1 MAKVYDSDVDP
12 DEFIR
17 DFRQEPSG
25 IGGLKKAPMIKD
37 DATPTP
43 ISELPKG
50 KTVPNRPKRNVCEE
64 IDDGDEAYRRRF
76 LLDPTYMWP
85 QEKFQPVEIDPEFVQ
100 KIRRIISYEKK
111 RPCTVK
117 AYVNNV
123 LAAHFE
129 QYAAY
134 GKGACV

>member
-64 IDDGDEAYRRRF
+64 IDDRDEAYRRRF

-134 GKGACV
+134 IEKRL

>member
-1 MAKVYDSDVDP
+1 MAKVYESDVDA

-17 DFRQEPSG
+17 GFREEPSG
-25 IGGLKKAPMIKD
+25 IGDLKKAPMATDKAASDEVSEPIHIKTGPELSERRVPEIAD
-37 DATPTP
+37 D
-43 ISELPKG
+43 E
-50 KTVPNRPKRNVCEE
+50 
-64 IDDGDEAYRRRF
+64 DEAYRRRF

-111 RPCTVK
+111 RTCTVK

-129 QYAAY
+129 QFAAMIE
-134 GKGACV
+134 KRL